1 MERWRKVLYFIVSIK
16 IWTNT
21 ILTRYIYY
29 QLCSS
34 HAQNIQH
41 YFYRALSISSLTL
54 APFCQTFTWAD
65 HPPLGCC
72 LATCPESGAISVS
85 VSRPFG
91 AVRTRDNWYEIQIIL
106 PTTECNRLY
115 CQYNERSWWAGE
127 CCRAGAHE
135 HPWMHTCSRLA
146 PMTLRCAS
154 RCITMHLSAGCQF
167 LIGSDSFWDRV
178 SARLKRYHGFV
189 IIRLFS
195 RSGEAAIKLLMG
207 SLAIQQDQIVEN
219 KLGRRRKPVSLDSH
233 VRPIRGQYAG
243 HVITLDQSVSLVSHV
258 RPGGPEPSQ
267 RWRAGAELLP
277 NSTNTI
283 HQYNTIKRW
292 QNYEWGGL
300 ILF

>member
-65 HPPLGCC
+65 HPAPGCS

-106 PTTECNRLY
+106 PATECNRLY

-127 CCRAGAHE
+127 CCRAGGAHE
-135 HPWMHTCSRLA
+135 QVCIHGCILA
-146 PMTLRCAS
+146 HDWLQWLSDAHQDALQ
-154 RCITMHLSAGCQF
+154 CICQ
-167 LIGSDSFWDRV
+167 
-178 SARLKRYHGFV
+178 
-189 IIRLFS
+189 
-195 RSGEAAIKLLMG
+195 
-207 SLAIQQDQIVEN
+207 
-219 KLGRRRKPVSLDSH
+219 LGANSSLDL
-233 VRPIRGQYAG
+233 
-243 HVITLDQSVSLVSHV
+243 TLSKI
-258 RPGGPEPSQ
+258 EP
-267 RWRAGAELLP
+267 AP
-277 NSTNTI
+277 D
-283 HQYNTIKRW
+283 
-292 QNYEWGGL
+292 
-300 ILF
+300 